1 MSEQLDLLTEK
12 LSSGILPTRLIGL
25 TGLRV
30 DPYGGRYGTA
40 GAGKDT
46 VAGFLCQIGGY
57 CPIALSDPI
66 KDALEAMFDLEAGV
80 WDQPD
85 FKERSLPSVNTTPR
99 YLAQTL
105 GTEWGREVIRSDL
118 WLLLAEQR
126 ICRLVGTCNG
136 VVITDIRFDNEAQ
149 WIKERGG
156 DVVRVVR
163 PAADNQIDN
172 AGHGSESG
180 VADELVDVTID
191 NVRDFDC
198 LFRQARALVAAIGQ

>member
-1 MSEQLDLLTEK
+1 MSEQLDLLTEDPNPE
-12 LSSGILPTRLIGL
+12 ILPTRLIGL

-30 DPYGGRYGTA
+30 DRYGGRHGTA

-46 VAGFLCQIGGY
+46 VADYLYQLGDY
-57 CPIALSDPI
+57 YPIALSDPI
-66 KDALEAMFDLEAGV
+66 KDALEAMFDLPAGV
-80 WDQPD
+80 WDRPD
-85 FKERSLPSVNTTPR
+85 LKEHPLPSVNTTPR

-105 GTEWGREVIRSDL
+105 GTEWGREVVRSDL

-126 ICRLVGTCNG
+126 ICKFAGICSG
-136 VVITDIRFDNEAQ
+136 FVITDIRFDNEAQ

-156 DVVRVVR
+156 EVVRVVR
-163 PAADNQIDN
+163 PAADSQIDN

-191 NVRDFDC
+191 NVRGFGR
-198 LFRQARALVAAIGQ
+198 LFRQARALVAAPGQ